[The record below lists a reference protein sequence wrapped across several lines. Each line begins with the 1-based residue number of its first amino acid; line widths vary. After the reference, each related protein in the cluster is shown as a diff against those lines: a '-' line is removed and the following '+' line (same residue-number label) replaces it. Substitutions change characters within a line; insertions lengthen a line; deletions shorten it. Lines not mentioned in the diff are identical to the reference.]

1 MKVKVVTIGLL
12 VLLGYTPLVTNAS
25 ANESIEYF
33 YQNNGWEYVGDI
45 KVYCI
50 YNGSW
55 HYSEASLYVK
65 VIQQKTF
72 YQIKIDDKTYAVVLN
87 DDRKYSGGY
96 ADYQYKAGDYYL
108 NIN

>member
-1 MKVKVVTIGLL
+1 MKVKIVTIGLL

-45 KVYCI
+45 KVYQI

-65 VIQQKTF
+65 VIQQKT
-72 YQIKIDDKTYAVVLN
+72 QV
-87 DDRKYSGGY
+87 
-96 ADYQYKAGDYYL
+96 ADLDFLLVKNLWRNNSDS
-108 NIN
+108 